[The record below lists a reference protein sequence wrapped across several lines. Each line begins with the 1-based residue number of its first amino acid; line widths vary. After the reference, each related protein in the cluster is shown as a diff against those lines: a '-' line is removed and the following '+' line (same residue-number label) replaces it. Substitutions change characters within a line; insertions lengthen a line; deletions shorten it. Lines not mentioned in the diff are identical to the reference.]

1 MIRTRSAQDS
11 RQVICKAASI
21 GAIIAAVFCVIVG
34 AIMLANYVQLK
45 VSDPLNAPALVQLRQ
60 EFAKGAAGDS
70 VKTQIRSLDL
80 LARKAYFTSQR
91 QLRFGGFLLL
101 GGALTG
107 VLLMLIADVVREKV
121 PDLEGLKAS
130 DSLWRGLEQARWWV
144 LGGSIAAV
152 AVGVATGLASNR
164 ELSRHWALAPRAAPA
179 PESAGQSSGHPVTG
193 SPAPNVTQAASR
205 VDEGDQWPNFRG
217 PGGNAHAVAKDVP
230 VQWDGATGGN
240 VKWKQAVPRAGVS
253 SPVVWGKRVFL
264 TGGTKE
270 GRDVFA
276 FDAESGALLWTTP
289 VKDIPGLPEE
299 MPLVNDSAG
308 LAAPTPATDGDRVY
322 AIFATGELICTDMD
336 GKTLWKRFVGT
347 PENHYGHASSLLSQ
361 GNLLYVQF
369 DDSTNPRL
377 LALDVKAGKTVWE
390 VKRQTIG
397 WASPICVDTGKR
409 KELILCDSVGV
420 VSYEPGNGKM
430 FWKQDCLGGEEA
442 PSAAFAGGMV
452 FAAQDNAKACGIRLG
467 EAEVTV
473 AWEWSEMLPDTAS
486 PLATEKR
493 VFLACSGGPMVCLS
507 TGEGKAVW
515 QQEFSRGFYASP
527 VLAGGRVY
535 AVDLAGLTHV
545 FEDADEYKSVAE
557 NPLGEDVSATPAF
570 ANGRIFIRGASS
582 LFCIGK

>member
-1 MIRTRSAQDS
+1 MIRARDAQDS
-11 RQVICKAASI
+11 RQVICKAASV

-34 AIMLANYVQLK
+34 SIMLANYVQLK

-60 EFAKGAAGDS
+60 EFAKGSAGDS

-101 GGALTG
+101 GGALAG
-107 VLLMLIADVVREKV
+107 VLLMLIADVIREKV
-121 PDLEGLKAS
+121 PDMEGLKAS
-130 DSLWRGLEQARWWV
+130 DSFWRGLEQARWWV
-144 LGGSIAAV
+144 LGGSVAAV
-152 AVGVATGLASNR
+152 AVGVAAGLASSR
-164 ELSRHWALAPRAAPA
+164 ELSMHWAFQSRAASTTESTVQTPA
-179 PESAGQSSGHPVTG
+179 QSATG
-193 SPAPNVTQAASR
+193 LPAASTTQAASW

-230 VQWDGATGGN
+230 VRWDGTTGEN
-240 VKWKQAVPRAGVS
+240 VKWKQTVPRAGVS

-270 GRDVFA
+270 GREVFA
-276 FDAESGALLWTTP
+276 FDAETGVLLWTTP
-289 VKDIPGLPEE
+289 VKDMAGLPGE
-299 MPLVNDSAG
+299 MPSVNDSTG

-336 GKTLWKRFVGT
+336 GKTIWRRFMGT

-369 DDSTNPRL
+369 DDSANPRL
-377 LALDVKAGKTVWE
+377 FALEAKTGKTVWE

-397 WASPICVDTGKR
+397 WASPICVNTGKR
-409 KELILCDSVGV
+409 KELILCDSLGV
-420 VSYEPGNGKM
+420 VSYEPQSGKV
-430 FWKQDCLGGEEA
+430 FWRQDCLGGEEA

-467 EAEVTV
+467 DAEATV

-507 TGEGKAVW
+507 AGEGKEAW
-515 QQEFSRGFYASP
+515 QKEFSRGFYASP

-535 AVDLAGLTHV
+535 AVDLAGVTHV
-545 FEDADEYKSVAE
+545 FEDADEYTSVAE

-570 ANGRIFIRGASS
+570 ANGRIFIRSAAS